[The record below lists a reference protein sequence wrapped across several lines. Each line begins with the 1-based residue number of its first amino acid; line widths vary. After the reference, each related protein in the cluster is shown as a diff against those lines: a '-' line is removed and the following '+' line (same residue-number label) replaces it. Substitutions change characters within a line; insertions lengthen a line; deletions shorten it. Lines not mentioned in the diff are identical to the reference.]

1 MHLTQ
6 AYDSYIIIAW
16 SGETGMKAIWRMV
29 LTVFMGLVLTVG
41 MASHVIARQQTKSVQ
56 QQLIGTWHLV
66 YAITTLPDGT
76 KREGFGGNTQGIL
89 MLDRKGNF
97 SIQLMGDA
105 RRKFASN
112 SRLQGTP
119 EENKGVAMGS
129 IAYYGTLS
137 IDDATH
143 TVTLHVANNSFS
155 NWDGTDQKRIITKL
169 AGDDLTWSDPATS
182 MGGTSVNI
190 WKRTK

>member
-1 MHLTQ
+1 MAL
-6 AYDSYIIIAW
+6 AAFL
-16 SGETGMKAIWRMV
+16 GFA
-29 LTVFMGLVLTVG
+29 LTVG
-41 MASHVIARQQTKSVQ
+41 MASHVIAQQQTKSVM
-56 QQLIGTWHLV
+56 QQLVGTWQLV
-66 YAITTLPDGT
+66 YAITTLSDGT
-76 KREGFGGNTQGIL
+76 KREGFGGNTQGIF
-89 MLDRKGNF
+89 MLDGKGNF

-119 EENKGVAMGS
+119 DENKGVAMGS

-137 IDDATH
+137 IEDATN
-143 TVTLHVANNSFS
+143 TVTLHVVRNSFS

-182 MGGTSVNI
+182 MGGASVNV
-190 WKRTK
+190 WKRAN